1 MVSYWL
7 PRRLG
12 CLHRLAAHEMEAPDT
27 YRRRAEI
34 ADRAADA
41 AADDEARR
49 ILKSVAQR
57 WRQLAEIAQRE
68 LQEEESELS
77 TAQHK
82 TNHDY

>member
-1 MVSYWL
+1 
-7 PRRLG
+7 
-12 CLHRLAAHEMEAPDT
+12 METPDT
-27 YRRRAEI
+27 YRQRAEA
-34 ADRAADA
+34 ADRAAEA

-68 LQEEESELS
+68 LQEEESKLS

-82 TNHDY
+82 TNHDC

>member
-34 ADRAADA
+34 ADR

>member
-1 MVSYWL
+1 
-7 PRRLG
+7 
-12 CLHRLAAHEMEAPDT
+12 MEAPDT

-34 ADRAADA
+34 ADR

-68 LQEEESELS
+68 LQEEESKLS

-82 TNHDY
+82 TNHDC

>member
-12 CLHRLAAHEMEAPDT
+12 CLHRLAVHEMEAPDT

-34 ADRAADA
+34 ADR

-82 TNHDY
+82 TNHDC

>member
-1 MVSYWL
+1 
-7 PRRLG
+7 
-12 CLHRLAAHEMEAPDT
+12 MEAPDT

-34 ADRAADA
+34 ADR

-68 LQEEESELS
+68 LQEEESKLS

>member
-12 CLHRLAAHEMEAPDT
+12 CLHRLAVHEMEAPDT

-49 ILKSVAQR
+49 ILMSVAQR

-68 LQEEESELS
+68 SRAPSLWGVKVASPWP
-77 TAQHK
+77 TR
-82 TNHDY
+82 

>member
-1 MVSYWL
+1 
-7 PRRLG
+7 
-12 CLHRLAAHEMEAPDT
+12 MEAPDT

-34 ADRAADA
+34 ADR

-77 TAQHK
+77 TAPAQ
-82 TNHDY
+82 N

>member
-1 MVSYWL
+1 
-7 PRRLG
+7 
-12 CLHRLAAHEMEAPDT
+12 MEAPDT

-34 ADRAADA
+34 ADR

-82 TNHDY
+82 TNRDY